1 MRKPNAWH
9 HAIVAH
15 LHVSGR
21 PLSVDQIW
29 QRMEAA
35 GFQHSSKMPRSTL
48 GARIAELVQMKKLA
62 RVAQATYQLA
72 PATAQEA
79 VS

>member
-1 MRKPNAWH
+1 VRKPNAWH

-15 LHVSGR
+15 LHATGG

-29 QRMEAA
+29 QHMEAT

-48 GARIAELVQMKKLA
+48 GARIAELVQMRKLS
-62 RVAQATYQLA
+62 RVGPATYRLA
-72 PATAQEA
+72 HESMEVT
-79 VS
+79 S